1 MRISLTISLFFLFS
15 CSQEINE
22 VEPGTEN
29 SSTPDVELIEE
40 AESEKPVI
48 QLAEEDSLELNAQD
62 EVIPETINAEEDGL
76 NEINLTSVETLPE
89 DQITSPTIQELEPN
103 HDSDD
108 SNIMYVMLLVLA
120 LSIIA
125 LIIITSLLARE
136 VRWRKRRVNNESIVF
151 PDAHLDVLEGLKGAW
166 EDLYNQL
173 RDFTNL
179 GLTNQTENQN
189 LSNKTLD
196 SIAKFNSTIDAQQQ
210 EINRLKEGYDYSIK
224 KHSVSA
230 LLEVNDLVESF
241 LAQDISEESR
251 EKISKIDGYVKSNL
265 EDLDVEPFLFE
276 SGISIRDLSPDEF
289 EIDSI
294 EVTDDSN
301 LHEKV
306 KSTIKNGYAFVHS
319 NGKNI
324 IKKAKLKVY
333 KIGE

>member
-1 MRISLTISLFFLFS
+1 MRIPLTISLFFLFS

-29 SSTPDVELIEE
+29 SSTPDVELTEE

-48 QLAEEDSLELNAQD
+48 QLAGEDSLELNAQD
-62 EVIPETINAEEDGL
+62 EVIPEIINAEEDDS
-76 NEINLTSVETLPE
+76 NEMISTSVETLPE
-89 DQITSPTIQELEPN
+89 DEITTPAIQELESN
-103 HDSDD
+103 HDRDD

-136 VRWRKRRVNNESIVF
+136 VRWRKRRLNNESIVF
-151 PDAHLDVLEGLKGAW
+151 PDAHLDVLEGLKAAW

-230 LLEVNDLVESF
+230 LLEINDLVESF
-241 LAQDISEESR
+241 LTQDISEESR

-265 EDLDVEPFLFE
+265 EDLDVEAFSFK
-276 SGISIRDLSPDEF
+276 SGESIRELSPDEY
-289 EIDSI
+289 EIDST
-294 EVTDDSN
+294 EETDDSN

-306 KSTIKNGYAFVHS
+306 QTTLKSGYAFNHS

-324 IKKAKLKVY
+324 IRKAKI
-333 KIGE
+333 KIFKKGA

>member
-1 MRISLTISLFFLFS
+1 MKILLTISLLFLFS

-22 VEPGTEN
+22 VEAGTEN
-29 SSTPDVELIEE
+29 SSTPDLELTDLT
-40 AESEKPVI
+40 ESEKPVI
-48 QLAEEDSLELNAQD
+48 QLAGEDSSELNSQD
-62 EVIPETINAEEDGL
+62 EVIPEIINAEEDGL
-76 NEINLTSVETLPE
+76 NEMSSTSVETLRADE
-89 DQITSPTIQELEPN
+89 ITTPNIQELEPN
-103 HDSDD
+103 HDIDD
-108 SNIMYVMLLVLA
+108 SNIMYVMLLMLA
-120 LSIIA
+120 LSILA

-136 VRWRKRRVNNESIVF
+136 VRWRKRRVNNESIIF
-151 PDAHLDVLEGLKGAW
+151 PDAHLDVLEGLKAAW

-210 EINRLKEGYDYSIK
+210 EINRLKEGYDFSIK

-230 LLEVNDLVESF
+230 LLEINDLVESF
-241 LAQDISEESR
+241 LLQDISEESR

-306 KSTIKNGYAFVHS
+306 QSTIKNGYAFVHS
-319 NGKNI
+319 NGKNV
-324 IKKAKLKVY
+324 IKKAKIKVY